1 MENKRVFLIKIFDI
15 CRQIDEAPNEL
26 KTKLI
31 HDAEDIYDEHFN
43 EILNEQTTID
53 EKKEKN

>member
-1 MENKRVFLIKIFDI
+1 MGDKRVFLIKIFDI
-15 CRQIDEAPNEL
+15 CRQIDKAENEL
-26 KTKLI
+26 KIKLI

-43 EILNEQTTID
+43 EILNEQTTTN